1 MCLEP
6 HEIFTIIVLFLSCEQ
21 ILVSS
26 LVYLF
31 QHRKSKKFKENLFIV
46 ICSVFAFVV
55 AVLCIFLEANSRARE
70 YTITILRVVTS
81 VIPILNQT
89 SITASKLLFN
99 MIFTFRYEQFHFRA
113 QFNARKRTKIYKII
127 FIAVAIILFCIHVT
141 CVLVSTSEMKEFN
154 YNSIFVKNSLTCNV
168 FVGVLWVIMV
178 LLQLVITMIGIIK
191 PMHDHIENSSNLV
204 DNSKIKKKY
213 DKSFLC
219 CSLLLIADV
228 LFMVVYLIGVHQNL
242 LKLPVVNAGYL
253 ILNLLVMICSYD
265 DYEDRLLAAKNINQ
279 IINN

>member
-1 MCLEP
+1 MYHEP

-70 YTITILRVVTS
+70 YTNTILRVVTS
-81 VIPILNQT
+81 IIPILNQT

-99 MIFTFRYEQFHFRA
+99 VIFTFRYEEFHARA
-113 QFNARKRTKIYKII
+113 QFDARKRTKIFKII

-154 YNSIFVKNSLTCNV
+154 YNSIFVKNGLTCNV

-178 LLQLVITMIGIIK
+178 LLQFVIMICLTK
-191 PMHDHIENSSNLV
+191 PLYDHIKRKRNIT
-204 DNSKIKKKY
+204 DNSKIKKQFH
-213 DKSFLC
+213 KSFLC
-219 CSLLLIADV
+219 YLLLFIADV
-228 LFMVVYLIGVHQNL
+228 LFMVVYMVGVHQNL
-242 LKLPVVNAGYL
+242 LKLPFVNAGYL

-265 DYEDRLLAAKNINQ
+265 DYEDRLLAAKNMNQ